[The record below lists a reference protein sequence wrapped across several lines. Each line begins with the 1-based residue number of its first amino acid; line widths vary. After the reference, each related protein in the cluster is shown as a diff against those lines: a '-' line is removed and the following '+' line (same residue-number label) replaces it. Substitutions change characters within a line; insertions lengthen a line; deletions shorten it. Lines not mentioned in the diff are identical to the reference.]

1 MAASYGVIVAA
12 TNSTMAAMEERTQ
25 SLRTVATTHGLISGS
40 NGGGNGGAKLVGAI
54 IQSKLLPISGGN

>member
-12 TNSTMAAMEERTQ
+12 TNSTMAAIEERTE

-40 NGGGNGGAKLVGAI
+40 NGGGNGVKLVGAI
-54 IQSKLLPISGGN
+54 IQSNLLPINGGN